1 MRVLAVDPGLRSG
14 WALWCPDALDPPWE
28 ARVYDPMP
36 LLAFTEQELDHGL
49 NLVVCEAYRI
59 TAATAQK
66 SQQHWSL
73 ELIGA
78 LRWLAYKA
86 GVEFV
91 LQTPAE
97 AKSFVPDQR
106 LRDLGMWTP
115 GKEDHARDA
124 TRHLVLALAKRR
136 ELAVSPLGG

>member
-1 MRVLAVDPGLRSG
+1 MRILAVDPGLRSG
-14 WALWCPDALDPPWE
+14 WAWWAGLEHFDVGIE
-28 ARVYDPMP
+28 DPMP
-36 LLAFTEQELDHGL
+36 LLDLCVESVDRVD
-49 NLVVCEAYRI
+49 LVVCEAFKI
-59 TAATAQK
+59 TQRTAQL
-66 SQQHWSL
+66 SAQHWSL
-73 ELIGA
+73 EIIGA
-78 LRWLAYKA
+78 LRWMCHSA

-124 TRHLVLALAKRR
+124 TRHLVLALAKRG
-136 ELAVSPLGG
+136 ELAVSPLGE

>member
-14 WALWCPDALDPPWE
+14 WACWSGGDFQTGIC
-28 ARVYDPMP
+28 DPMELLDFCSERMGYQP
-36 LLAFTEQELDHGL
+36 DLLA
-49 NLVVCEAYRI
+49 CEAYKI
-59 TAATAQK
+59 TARTAKLSAQN
-66 SQQHWSL
+66 WSL

-78 LRWLAYKA
+78 LRWMCHRSS
-86 GVEFV
+86 VPFV

-124 TRHLVLALAKRR
+124 TRHLVLALAKRG
-136 ELAVSPLGG
+136 ELAVSPLGE